1 MWMGILRD
9 SAKRIVNGILF
20 GVGFGIAA
28 GFIYYFISEKMTEKM
43 MKSVWNEAAAEK
55 VVITSHEEVKRDDGI
70 YILGTLENRS
80 SESVRTTSVQADLFD
95 KAGKFVDQ
103 CTGYLGSSLKAGE
116 ARNFKVACGSKEK
129 PVAEHASYK
138 LRVVGM

>member
-28 GFIYYFISEKMTEKM
+28 GLIYYFISEKMTEKM

-55 VVITSHEEVKRDDGI
+55 VVITSHE
-70 YILGTLENRS
+70 
-80 SESVRTTSVQADLFD
+80 
-95 KAGKFVDQ
+95 
-103 CTGYLGSSLKAGE
+103 
-116 ARNFKVACGSKEK
+116 
-129 PVAEHASYK
+129 
-138 LRVVGM
+138 